1 MAQQQLLQQQTGGSC
16 PAAAA
21 AAMGNPPK
29 HLMDSKTMLLDGSA
43 CGPGVPGLSGGAGA
57 PATTLCA
64 GVTVAGGGGKRGSKA
79 SIFGGVRSSSV
90 NEEGYSRPTFVQT
103 TPNVSTHGVST

>member
-1 MAQQQLLQQQTGGSC
+1 MAQQQLLQQQMGGSC

-21 AAMGNPPK
+21 AAMGNQPK
-29 HLMDSKTMLLDGSA
+29 LLMDSKTLLLDGSA
-43 CGPGVPGLSGGAGA
+43 CGPGVSVLSGGAGA
-57 PATTLCA
+57 PATTLCT
-64 GVTVAGGGGKRGSKA
+64 GVTVAGGGGKRGSKS
-79 SIFGGVRSSSV
+79 SIFGVRSSSV